1 MAKTFFN
8 KRILHDVVALAWLQ
22 REEKRN
28 EEGSVTDEELKK
40 YIDDFRENTLVLKA
54 GYNEKPQDLSK
65 YNIQVITNRAI
76 YRGYDVYFT
85 SVGFDIILAD
95 ALIHREKT
103 DDDDAS
109 KKYKAMQKIDNMH
122 RELQKQIN
130 TNIQRVDAQTKR

>member
-1 MAKTFFN
+1 MAKN
-8 KRILHDVVALAWLQ
+8 IVQDVVAFSWLQ
-22 REEKRN
+22 REERRN

-54 GYNEKPQDLSK
+54 QYNEKAQDLRK

-85 SVGFDIILAD
+85 SVGFYIILAD

-109 KKYKAMQKIDNMH
+109 KKYKAMQKIDSMH

>member
-1 MAKTFFN
+1 MAKN
-8 KRILHDVVALAWLQ
+8 IVQDVVALSWLQ
-22 REEKRN
+22 REERRN

-40 YIDDFRENTLVLKA
+40 YIDNFRENTLVLKA
-54 GYNEKPQDLSK
+54 QYNEKPQDLSK

-109 KKYKAMQKIDNMH
+109 KKYKAMQKIDSMH

>member
-1 MAKTFFN
+1 MAKN
-8 KRILHDVVALAWLQ
+8 IVQDVVALSWLQ
-22 REEKRN
+22 REETRN
-28 EEGSVTDEELKK
+28 EEGSITDDELKK
-40 YIDDFRENTLVLKA
+40 YLEDFGKNYIIYKA
-54 GYNEKPQDLSK
+54 DYNEKPQDLTK
-65 YNIQVITNRAI
+65 YGLRVITHRAI

-85 SVGFDIILAD
+85 GEGFDIILAD

-109 KKYKAMQKIDNMH
+109 KKYKAMQKIDSMH

>member
-1 MAKTFFN
+1 MAKN
-8 KRILHDVVALAWLQ
+8 IVQDVVALSWLQ
-22 REEKRN
+22 REERRN

-122 RELQKQIN
+122 RELQKQIE
-130 TNIQRVDAQTKR
+130 TNIQRVDAQVKIKR